1 MKIVCHDKLHN
12 GNWMQKSKELENHG
26 RPGMTMDI
34 RIIGVNC
41 EEVNRVDWCGHV
53 KRCDTG
59 RSNLS
64 SDMS

>member
-1 MKIVCHDKLHN
+1 
-12 GNWMQKSKELENHG
+12 MQKSKELENHG